1 MQRPPFFRPD
11 VPKSSTNRDFSDLL
25 EDTAKRGGPFLPVR
39 TSERFRTEAPI
50 GDKYLSKSF
59 RVLNVFAISNIIR
72 KCIEP
77 ISSDGCVQV
86 FPLIMLSLSPSSECR

>member
-50 GDKYLSKSF
+50 GDMMRGEPLGPVETEPCVWEEYL
-59 RVLNVFAISNIIR
+59 RVEIVCTIVRRNNS
-72 KCIEP
+72 
-77 ISSDGCVQV
+77 
-86 FPLIMLSLSPSSECR
+86 